1 MEQEKS
7 RTEVVEEYLKGGVSL
22 RKVSRRYG
30 LKSST
35 LHRWVKEYEQRGG
48 LVGVVTDRPEA
59 MQEIPK
65 DVKRLQRELYE
76 ARLHVKL
83 METMIDVAE
92 KELGVPIRKKS
103 GAR

>member
-1 MEQEKS
+1 M
-7 RTEVVEEYLKGGVSL
+7 VEEYLKGGISL
-22 RKVSRRYG
+22 REISRKYG
-30 LKSST
+30 LNASS
-35 LHRWVKEYEQRGG
+35 LHRWVKEYERSGG
-48 LVGVVTDRPEA
+48 LVGVVTNRSEA
-59 MQEIPK
+59 MQEMPK
-65 DVKRLQRELYE
+65 EVKRLQRELYE

>member
-1 MEQEKS
+1 M
-7 RTEVVEEYLKGGVSL
+7 VEEYLKGGISL
-22 RKVSRRYG
+22 RELCRKYG
-30 LKSST
+30 VKLAT
-35 LHRWVKEYEQRGG
+35 LHRWVKDYEQSGG
-48 LVGVVTDRPEA
+48 LVGVVTNRSKA
-59 MQEIPK
+59 MQEMSK